1 MVYSTAPIKLVIL
14 WMVLIFVLTT
24 LTDIKCVT
32 WDLTSGNYLQVSG
45 ELSQELTGPGR
56 VFVRAR
62 VDGLLWDQHGQV
74 EGVVLEKDQLRV
86 KAPWVAA
93 RRHFKGQRCEEFMV
107 ISQEIG
113 WLICGWLMMVNN
125 G

>member
-1 MVYSTAPIKLVIL
+1 MVYSTHKNGD
-14 WMVLIFVLTT
+14 FV
-24 LTDIKCVT
+24 DGFNFCSNHIKCVT

-45 ELSQELTGPGR
+45 ELFQELTGPGR

-93 RRHFKGQRCEEFMV
+93 RRHFWSEM
-107 ISQEIG
+107 
-113 WLICGWLMMVNN
+113 
-125 G
+125 